1 MRADIYIREAYT
13 CMKKQYG
20 DDKLI
25 LFHTGKYFEA
35 YYDDALKISTVS
47 GLRTFG
53 RTSEQV
59 PTIRFAA
66 EELVFYQ
73 TLLLDAGLSF
83 CIPEQTYRKTI

>member
-20 DDKLI
+20 DDKLL
-25 LFHTGKYFEA
+25 LFHTGEYFEA
-35 YYDDALKISTVS
+35 YYDDALKISLAS

-53 RTSEQV
+53 RTSERV

-66 EELVFYQ
+66 EELSFYQ
-73 TLLLDAGLSF
+73 TLLLGAGLSF
-83 CIPEQTYRKTI
+83 CIPEQAYHETL